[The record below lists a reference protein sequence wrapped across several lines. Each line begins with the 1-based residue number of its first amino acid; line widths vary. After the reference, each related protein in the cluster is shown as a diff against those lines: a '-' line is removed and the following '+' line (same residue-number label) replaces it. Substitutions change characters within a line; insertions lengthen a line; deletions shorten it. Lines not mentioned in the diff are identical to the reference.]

1 MRFGVCIP
9 YKQVTTLQH
18 VPFDYLEEN
27 VQRFL
32 IPEQPDEDFV
42 PHLQAIRNLPLPV
55 EAANSLLPASL
66 PIIST
71 PTQRVDTARLD
82 RYIHT
87 TLRRAEKVGIRVIV
101 FGSGTAR
108 MSPAGYDKA
117 TAIQQVGAYLAQWSI
132 WGEEHGVT
140 IALEPLRYE
149 ETNILN
155 TVAES
160 GELVESIR
168 DSEATLLADTYH
180 MACNGESPEDVVRW
194 ASLLSH
200 VHVAEKQER
209 AAPGRFGENLRPYF
223 SALHQVGYD
232 KRISIE
238 CNWRDFA
245 TEVAPAIATLREQ
258 WQTSITTMTHNG
270 DEQ

>member
-9 YKQVTTLQH
+9 YKEVTTLQN

-32 IPEQPDEDFV
+32 IPEQPDEDFTV
-42 PHLQAIRNLPLPV
+42 HLQAIRRLPV
-55 EAANSLLPASL
+55 PVAAAKSLLPASL
-66 PIIST
+66 PIIAT
-71 PTQRVDTARLD
+71 PTQQVDTARLE

-87 TLRRAEKVGIRVIV
+87 TLRRAEQVGMRVIV

-108 MSPAGYDKA
+108 MSPDGYDK
-117 TAIQQVGAYLAQWSI
+117 TAAVQQVGAYLAEWSR
-132 WGEEHGVT
+132 WGKQHGVT

-155 TVAES
+155 TVSES
-160 GELVESIR
+160 GELVESVR
-168 DSEATLLADTYH
+168 DSGATLLADTYH
-180 MACNGESPEDVVRW
+180 MACNGESPEDIVRW

-209 AAPGRFGENLRPYF
+209 AAPGRFNENLRPYF
-223 SALHQVGYD
+223 AALHQIGYD

-258 WQTSITTMTHNG
+258 WQTSINTSTQHG
-270 DEQ
+270 EKQ

>member
-9 YKQVTTLQH
+9 YSEVAKLRDI
-18 VPFDYLEEN
+18 PFDYLEEN

-32 IPEQPDEDFV
+32 VPEQHAEDFM
-42 PHLQAIRNLPLPV
+42 PHLEALRSLSVPL

-66 PIIST
+66 PIIATASHV
-71 PTQRVDTARLD
+71 VDIARLE
-82 RYIHT
+82 RYIQT
-87 TLRRAEKVGIRVIV
+87 TLRRAEQAGIRVLV

-108 MSPAGYDKA
+108 MCPEGYDRA
-117 TAIQQVGAYLAQWSI
+117 AAIQQVGEYLAQWSI
-132 WGEEHGVT
+132 WGREHGVT

-160 GELVESIR
+160 GELVARVRASG
-168 DSEATLLADTYH
+168 ATLLADTYH
-180 MACNGESPEDVVRW
+180 MACNGESPEDIRGW
-194 ASLLSH
+194 SSLLSH

-223 SALHQVGYD
+223 SALHQRGYD
-232 KRISIE
+232 SRISIE
-238 CNWRDFA
+238 CNWRDF
-245 TEVAPAIATLREQ
+245 TNEVTPALATLRKQ
-258 WQTSITTMTHNG
+258 WAESITRHNG
-270 DEQ
+270 DKQ